1 MYSIEPPPPSVVL
14 KQIEMSLGK
23 KNIYDMRY
31 GLLPLS
37 LWVDLFLKQPG
48 NGGMGFK
55 EDM

>member
-1 MYSIEPPPPSVVL
+1 MYSIEVPPPSVVL